1 MPTILQEKLADEIV
15 KNVKLKK
22 PKNKKEL
29 LVSVGYAELTAT
41 QNASAVLEQKGVQE
55 ALEERG
61 FTEDNAKRVVEK
73 ILNSDKTEPNARLK
87 AADMVFKVHGSY
99 APDKHLNIN
108 LGQKYDPKDKAI
120 VELRNKYE
128 EELRTKLQDE

>member
-15 KNVKLKK
+15 LNTKRKK

-29 LVSVGYAELTAT
+29 LVSVGYEENTAT
-41 QNASAVLEQKGVQE
+41 QNASTILEQKGVQD

-61 FTEDNAKRVVEK
+61 FTEGNAKRVVEK

-99 APDKHLNIN
+99 APDKSINVNIN
-108 LGQKYDPKDKAI
+108 AKSIDPTDPKVLEALKTI
-120 VELRNKYE
+120 NEQLENE
-128 EELRTKLQDE
+128 